1 MAWTVDATPR
11 PVSRGN
17 QFYHLLRAELRQY
30 WWLQPAVLAAGLG
43 VWALLT
49 VVTERV
55 PTNARPDGVVFNNMA
70 SLLLSV
76 FPLLLAGPVM
86 AGLGSL
92 NRLGLFFGLPLSR
105 RKINLLRI
113 LSSLI
118 SLWPVTLT
126 WPLILS
132 LLDRVYGPVSPW
144 VPVNSA
150 LLIGLGII
158 LSQRTPAAAFLIY
171 ILLPI
176 QGALAHFIPGGQ
188 APASAWA
195 EVFSSPWMGA
205 ALLVAEAGLL
215 AYVLTSHPPRKE

>member
-1 MAWTVDATPR
+1 MVWTVDVTTR
-11 PVSRGN
+11 TVSRGN
-17 QFYHLLRAELRQY
+17 RFFHLLRAELRQY
-30 WWLQPAVLAAGLG
+30 WLLQPAVLAAGLG
-43 VWALLT
+43 VWALLA
-49 VVTERV
+49 VVAERV
-55 PTNARPDGVVFNNMA
+55 STEARPDGVVFNNMA

-86 AGLGSL
+86 AGLGST
-92 NRLGLFFGLPLSR
+92 NRLGLLFGLPLPR
-105 RKINLLRI
+105 RTLNLLRI
-113 LSSLI
+113 LSSVI
-118 SLWPVTLT
+118 SLWPVVLT

-171 ILLPI
+171 ILMPI

-188 APASAWA
+188 GPAAAWA

-205 ALLVAEAGLL
+205 ALLAAEAGLL
-215 AYVLTSHPPRKE
+215 AYVLTSHPPRKQ

>member
-1 MAWTVDATPR
+1 MVWTVDATTR

-17 QFYHLLRAELRQY
+17 QILHLLRAELRQY

-43 VWALLT
+43 VWALLA

-55 PTNARPDGVVFNNMA
+55 STDARPDGVVFNNMA

-76 FPLLLAGPVM
+76 FPLLLAGPAM
-86 AGLGSL
+86 AGLGSS
-92 NRLGLFFGLPLSR
+92 NRLGLLFGLPLSR
-105 RKINLLRI
+105 RKVHLVRLVGSALN
-113 LSSLI
+113 
-118 SLWPVTLT
+118 LWPVILT

-150 LLIGLGII
+150 LLICLGIL

-171 ILLPI
+171 VLMPVH
-176 QGALAHFIPGGQ
+176 GALAHFIPGGQ
-188 APASAWA
+188 PAAAVWA
-195 EVFSSPWMGA
+195 AVFSSPWMGA
-205 ALLVAEAGLL
+205 ALLAAEAGLL
-215 AYVLTSHPPRKE
+215 VHVLNSHPPRKH